1 MMQNRLI
8 RVLAITV
15 TCVTL
20 GACVT
25 GQKSSHNAL
34 NAPVL
39 ATSNSPPGEAAA
51 GAVELRYP
59 QSPHH
64 DKGPAVGRARRAAE
78 KKPRDPRA
86 WIGLA
91 ASYDR
96 LHRFK
101 LANRAY
107 KQAVRIQGE
116 TPAIMNNWGYSKLLQ
131 GDLKNA
137 RKYLNRAFEKDPK
150 NPHVNNN
157 LALLE
162 ASSKYRSRRA
172 GA

>member
-1 MMQNRLI
+1 MMKYKIVRT
-8 RVLAITV
+8 LAIMLACTA
-15 TCVTL
+15 L

-25 GQKSSHNAL
+25 GHKSSQNAL

-39 ATSNSPPGEAAA
+39 AASNSPLLSASADAIDLGKTHFKNGDYGLAE
-51 GAVELRYP
+51 R
-59 QSPHH
+59 HFR
-64 DKGPAVGRARRAAE
+64 KAAE
-78 KKPRDPRA
+78 KQPNDVKA

-101 LANRAY
+101 LADRAY
-107 KQAVRIQGE
+107 KQAVKIDGE
-116 TPAIMNNWGYSKLLQ
+116 TPAIMNNWGYSKLLR
-131 GDLKNA
+131 GDLRKA
-137 RKYLNRAFEKDPK
+137 RKYLNRAYEKDPK
-150 NPHVNNN
+150 NLHVNNN

-162 ASSKYRSRRA
+162 ASSKFSRRYV